1 MGTNVSHPVH
11 RCLNLR
17 LNLIGHIPIN
27 SSEPQ
32 EHKMT
37 FAKANPSS
45 VELKFCLMRLI
56 PVGLSTNTYT
66 CPYQGWPFQA
76 VKQLELKLNRI
87 LCIFLFCTVFFW
99 YFIFQLNA
107 KQIRTTVKMEELVSQ
122 MRWQFGAP
130 VGNVF
135 QDQNVKTKQV
145 IYRCMFIYV
154 VCMVIKKV
162 PFWRCMSYLTGK
174 EYRVRCQIN
183 RQFLW
188 CFFLKNYR
196 H

>member
-87 LCIFLFCTVFFW
+87 LCIFLFCTVLLIF
-99 YFIFQLNA
+99 YFSAECQTNPNYCKNGGA
-107 KQIRTTVKMEELVSQ
+107 CVSNEVTIWCTCRERFSGPKCEDQ
-122 MRWQFGAP
+122 A
-130 VGNVF
+130 GN
-135 QDQNVKTKQV
+135 
-145 IYRCMFIYV
+145 
-154 VCMVIKKV
+154 
-162 PFWRCMSYLTGK
+162 L
-174 EYRVRCQIN
+174 
-183 RQFLW
+183 
-188 CFFLKNYR
+188 
-196 H
+196 